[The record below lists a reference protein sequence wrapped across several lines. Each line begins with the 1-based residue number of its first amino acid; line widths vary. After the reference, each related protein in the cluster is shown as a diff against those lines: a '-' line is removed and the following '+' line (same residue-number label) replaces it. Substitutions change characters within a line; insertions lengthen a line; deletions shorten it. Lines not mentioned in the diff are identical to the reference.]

1 MSPPV
6 AAVKLNAFEIL
17 FALIAVP
24 FRYNSLADSTCVP
37 DSKTT
42 YHSLQVPYSAP
53 HNPNGT
59 IPSHSCHRHSQPL
72 PRSWAR
78 RSSSTVPV
86 QVHPLPLL
94 HPALKSLRRLALLL
108 PLLSE
113 LPGPLLSYGIA

>member
-6 AAVKLNAFEIL
+6 AAIKFDAFEIL

-24 FRYNSLADSTCVP
+24 SRYNNLADSTPVQG
-37 DSKTT
+37 SKTT

-59 IPSHSCHRHSQPL
+59 ILSHSCHRRSQPL
-72 PRSWAR
+72 RHSWAR

-86 QVHPLPLL
+86 QVHPPRLL
-94 HPALKSLRRLALLL
+94 HPALKSPRRLALQL

-113 LPGPLLSYGIA
+113 LPGPLLSCGIA